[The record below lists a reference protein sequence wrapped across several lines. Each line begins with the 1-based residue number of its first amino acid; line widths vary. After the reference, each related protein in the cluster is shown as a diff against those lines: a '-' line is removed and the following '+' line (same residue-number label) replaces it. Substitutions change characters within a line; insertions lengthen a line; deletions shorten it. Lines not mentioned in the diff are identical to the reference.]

1 MNILKNIKNNLLL
14 KAKTRPTRALVVGVI
29 IGICVLGTIFP
40 KTTVADF
47 ANVSNASY
55 VAKTTNEAKQAIKTI
70 KVIATAY
77 SSTADQTDD
86 TPFLTASGKNVKDGI
101 IASNLLPF
109 GTKVTIPKLYGD
121 KIFTVEDRMNKRKGN
136 YQVDIWMPSR
146 SLALNF
152 GAKNAEMEVLED

>member
-109 GTKVTIPKLYGD
+109 G
-121 KIFTVEDRMNKRKGN
+121 
-136 YQVDIWMPSR
+136 
-146 SLALNF
+146 
-152 GAKNAEMEVLED
+152 